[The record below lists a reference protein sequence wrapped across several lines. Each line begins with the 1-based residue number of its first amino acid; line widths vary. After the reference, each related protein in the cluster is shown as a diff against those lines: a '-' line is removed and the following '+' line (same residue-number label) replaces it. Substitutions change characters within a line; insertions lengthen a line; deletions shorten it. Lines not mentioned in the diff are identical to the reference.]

1 MARTPKKKVHDEE
14 CGFRKHCCWF
24 YSTQHK
30 GTNKKGKT
38 TSCITH
44 RRHTKTRAWIKANCL
59 LQKTFAPQRVSL
71 EEWGTNRFFFFLS
84 VSFVLELFKSTDNWD
99 AQRMKTILF
108 LLSSG
113 FQTGVSAWVQNPLGL
128 SFSSDEGWMK
138 ISELDK
144 VLHYIP
150 KSFCV
155 HSSWAQMSHT
165 FFGFLVRCLRLSFS
179 R

>member
-1 MARTPKKKVHDEE
+1 MRNVALGSIAVDFTPNNIKE
-14 CGFRKHCCWF
+14 
-24 YSTQHK
+24 QI
-30 GTNKKGKT
+30 KKGKT

-44 RRHTKTRAWIKANCL
+44 RRLTKTRAWIKANCL
-59 LQKTFAPQRVSL
+59 LQKHLHHKECPWKNEAQIV
-71 EEWGTNRFFFFLS
+71 FFFFLS

-99 AQRMKTILF
+99 AQRMKAILF

-165 FFGFLVRCLRLSFS
+165 FFGLLVRCLRLSFS